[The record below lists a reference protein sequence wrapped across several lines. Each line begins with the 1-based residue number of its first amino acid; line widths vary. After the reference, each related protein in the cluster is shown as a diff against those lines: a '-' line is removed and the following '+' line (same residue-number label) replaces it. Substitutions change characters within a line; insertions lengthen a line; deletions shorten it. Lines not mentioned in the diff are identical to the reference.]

1 MLRALSARPPIMA
14 ADDLPFGKG
23 GSLTDVWPACRAP
36 RARAPRWPLCRDLP
50 AAKRPPAPTPPP
62 PSPALKTASSGV
74 DAGMDDGFELNLG
87 GPAVPP
93 SKCVGACG
101 VGCGA
106 CLVAGLGARAPM
118 HAAEAA
124 SQANAPT
131 NRPVTPLPLP
141 GRWRR

>member
-1 MLRALSARPPIMA
+1 MFGPPAVPRGPVRRAGRFAAISPPRSAR
-14 ADDLPFGKG
+14 
-23 GSLTDVWPACRAP
+23 R
-36 RARAPRWPLCRDLP
+36 
-50 AAKRPPAPTPPP
+50 RPPPPP